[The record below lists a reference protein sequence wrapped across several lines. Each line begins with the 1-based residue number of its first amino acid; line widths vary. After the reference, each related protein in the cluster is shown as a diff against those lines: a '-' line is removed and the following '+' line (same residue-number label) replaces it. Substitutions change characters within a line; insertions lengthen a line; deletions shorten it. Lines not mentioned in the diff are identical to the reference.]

1 MGAKQSSQTK
11 RGIKLVKE
19 GMSYYAAAKKVGVS
33 PSTLY
38 RATGKE
44 KLPGESRSSIS
55 PLVIKKLAQHI
66 SDDIDSEIIRKIIWG
81 DK

>member
-11 RGIKLVKE
+11 RGIKLIKE

-38 RATGKE
+38 RALPKPVTFGSSNFDPRYFSLVDGK
-44 KLPGESRSSIS
+44 LIWMDR
-55 PLVIKKLAQHI
+55 L
-66 SDDIDSEIIRKIIWG
+66 EIIGTSK
-81 DK
+81 

>member
-11 RGIKLVKE
+11 RGIRLVKD

-38 RATGKE
+38 RAMPLLKPLDIITKE
-44 KLPGESRSSIS
+44 ALRIVHEKMRFIGTINRS
-55 PLVIKKLAQHI
+55 L
-66 SDDIDSEIIRKIIWG
+66 
-81 DK
+81 